1 MAISLSQ
8 LCANAEKDHEMKLIA
23 GSAGL
28 ENTVRWV
35 HMVED
40 SEVPGFLHGNELIFT
55 TGIGH
60 VGNEWLK
67 EFTVSMRKKGAVGL
81 VLNIGPYITSV
92 PSQVIVFCEQNGF
105 PLFTIPW
112 ETRIIDISYEFC
124 RRIIANEKH
133 ESTVADAFRALI
145 KDPDS
150 AGEFS
155 ELLERSGFRSDNQF
169 TVISLE
175 IIKNGKAVTEK
186 IVRTS
191 DMMLW
196 RALKRSRYPS
206 SLFIQG
212 GALIAIKQNCSDEE
226 IDIFCN
232 ALKPIIDGIPG
243 ADPYIGVSDKVTGLT
258 GISEAY
264 SQSKAAIGTARIN
277 NNNVEFYR
285 DIGTMK
291 LIFGIKNVKILESF
305 AKENLGV
312 LHRYDAEHSS
322 ELCKL
327 LRTYLELNGSV
338 NEVASAAGVHRN
350 TVNYKIKS
358 IRDIIGHELDDKM
371 KNMLMLAYLIEDV
384 LDINNNNYGGNK
396 K

>member
-23 GSAGL
+23 GCAGL

-67 EFTVSMRKKGAVGL
+67 EFTVSLRKKGAVGL

-155 ELLERSGFRSDNQF
+155 ELLERAGFRSDNQF

-196 RALKRSRYPS
+196 RALKRSRDPS

-243 ADPYIGVSDKVTGLT
+243 ADPYIGVSDKVTGLA

-285 DIGTMK
+285 DIGAMK